1 MSNPPLSPD
10 VSGDAHAQ
18 AGGGGPA
25 AAYHRAPAGPAVES
39 APAPLV
45 AVDRRGRVSLV
56 NAAARVLLPGL
67 VPGVPLDDGVAPGW
81 LVSAVR
87 GGHREQDA
95 GAVGT
100 GEATG
105 TAGTATAAAA
115 HGPLRGR
122 AFTAY
127 SAPLPDGHTAWW
139 LSDVTGRE
147 DAERSLRSE
156 RESTAF
162 LARASARLQASLNPR
177 RCVVA
182 TARLAADHL
191 ADAAVVVRLSRDR
204 RPEVTRAVSDGRLE
218 EETPSAAVEEM
229 PGLAEALA
237 GFPPVSFRSVDPG
250 RVPAWL
256 LPSGF
261 GRPASL
267 TVVPLP
273 GSGGIAGAMVL
284 LRRAGSGSA
293 GPGEDADPGED
304 TGSGEDA
311 VTRIFAARAGA
322 AISAAAL
329 YAEQVATVAVLQREL
344 LPPALPHPEGVELAG
359 AYRPAQSAQSV
370 GGDFYD
376 VHPADGPGRDTDIVL
391 GDVAGKGPEAA
402 VLTGKIRNTLTAL
415 RLVES
420 DHVRLLDLLNRALLS
435 GPQDRFVTLVLAS
448 FGTPDPATGRVAL
461 RLTSAGH
468 PPPLLLRLDGTVEA
482 ARTSGTLIGVLP
494 EASATTCSTVLLPG
508 ETCLLYSDGVTEA
521 RGGPYGEMFGEER
534 LAEALAS
541 CAGLHA
547 RAVVE
552 RVGMLTSEWL
562 AGREHDDI
570 ALVAVTAAH
579 RTPLSAVGGAA
590 RSGEE
595 R

>member
-1 MSNPPLSPD
+1 MRNPPRSPG
-10 VSGDAHAQ
+10 VFGDAHART
-18 AGGGGPA
+18 GGGDGPA
-25 AAYHRAPAGPAVES
+25 APHHSVLAGPAVET
-39 APAPLV
+39 APEPVV

-56 NAAARVLLPGL
+56 NAAARALLPGL
-67 VPGVPLDDGVAPGW
+67 APGIPLDTGVAPGW
-81 LVSAVR
+81 LVAAVH
-87 GGHREQDA
+87 GGHGGPDTGSAGSAEADETEETAKAA
-95 GAVGT
+95 GAT
-100 GEATG
+100 
-105 TAGTATAAAA
+105 A
-115 HGPLRGR
+115 HGSLQGR

-127 SAPLPDGHTAWW
+127 AAPLPDGHTAWW
-139 LSDVTGRE
+139 LSDITGRE

-162 LARASARLQASLNPR
+162 LARASARLQSSLNPR
-177 RCVVA
+177 RCVVT
-182 TARLAADHL
+182 TARLAAGHL

-204 RPEVTRAVSDGRLE
+204 RPEVTRAVFDGRLE
-218 EETPSAAVEEM
+218 EETLSASPEEM
-229 PGLAEALA
+229 PGLAEALE

-250 RVPAWL
+250 LIPAWL
-256 LPSGF
+256 LPEGF
-261 GRPASL
+261 GRPASPV
-267 TVVPLP
+267 VVPLP
-273 GSGGIAGAMVL
+273 GSGEIAGAMVL
-284 LRRAGSGSA
+284 LRRAGSEDA
-293 GPGEDADPGED
+293 GPEDD
-304 TGSGEDA
+304 T

-376 VHPADGPGRDTDIVL
+376 VHPADGPGRETDVVL

-402 VLTGKIRNTLTAL
+402 VLTGKIRNTLAAL
-415 RLVES
+415 RLVET

-435 GPQDRFVTLVLAS
+435 GPQNRFVTLVLAS
-448 FGTPDPATGRVAL
+448 FGAPDPGTGRVGL

-468 PPPLLLRLDGTVEA
+468 PPPLLLRRDGSVEA

-494 EASATTCSTVLLPG
+494 EATATTCSTTLLPG
-508 ETCLLYSDGVTEA
+508 DTCLLYSDGVTEA

-534 LAEALAS
+534 LADALGS

-547 RAVVE
+547 QAVVE

-579 RTPLSAVGGAA
+579 RTPLSAVGGTVRAGDA
-590 RSGEE
+590 R
-595 R
+595 

>member
-1 MSNPPLSPD
+1 MLCPCSSVSDPPRSPG
-10 VSGDAHAQ
+10 VLGDAQ
-18 AGGGGPA
+18 ARTGGGDGPA
-25 AAYHRAPAGPAVES
+25 APHHRVLAGPAVES
-39 APAPLV
+39 APEPVV

-56 NAAARVLLPGL
+56 NAAARALLPGL
-67 VPGVPLDDGVAPGW
+67 APGVPLDTGVAPGW
-81 LVSAVR
+81 LVAAAH
-87 GGHREQDA
+87 GGPDT
-95 GAVGT
+95 GAAET
-100 GEATG
+100 ATADES
-105 TAGTATAAAA
+105 AGTATGAAAR
-115 HGPLRGR
+115 GPLQGR

-127 SAPLPDGHTAWW
+127 AAPLPDGHTAWW

-162 LARASARLQASLNPR
+162 LARASARLQSSLNPR
-177 RCVVA
+177 RCVVT
-182 TARLAADHL
+182 TARLAAGHL

-204 RPEVTRAVSDGRLE
+204 RPEVTRAVFDGRLE
-218 EETPSAAVEEM
+218 EETLSASPEEM

-250 RVPAWL
+250 RIPAWL
-256 LPSGF
+256 LPEGF
-261 GRPASL
+261 GRPAPP

-273 GSGGIAGAMVL
+273 GSGEIAGAMVL
-284 LRRAGSGSA
+284 LRRAGSEDA
-293 GPGEDADPGED
+293 GPEDD
-304 TGSGEDA
+304 T

-344 LPPALPHPEGVELAG
+344 LPPALPRPEGVELAG

-376 VHPADGPGRDTDIVL
+376 VHPADGPGRETDVVL

-402 VLTGKIRNTLTAL
+402 VLTGKVRNTLAAL
-415 RLVES
+415 RLVET

-435 GPQDRFVTLVLAS
+435 GPQNRFVTLVLAS
-448 FGTPDPATGRVAL
+448 FGAPDPGTGRVDL

-468 PPPLLLRLDGTVEA
+468 PPPLLLRHDGTVEA

-494 EASATTCSTVLLPG
+494 EATATTCSTTLLPG

-534 LAEALAS
+534 LADALGS

-547 RAVVE
+547 QAVVE

-579 RTPLSAVGGAA
+579 RTPLSAVGGTVRAGDD
-590 RSGEE
+590 R
-595 R
+595 

>member
-1 MSNPPLSPD
+1 MSNPPRFPD
-10 VSGDAHAQ
+10 ISGDAHART
-18 AGGGGPA
+18 GGGDGPT
-25 AAYHRAPAGPAVES
+25 APHGRVLAESAVES
-39 APAPLV
+39 APAPVV

-56 NAAARVLLPGL
+56 NAATRALLPGL
-67 VPGVPLDDGVAPGW
+67 APGVPLDTGVAPGW
-81 LVSAVR
+81 LV
-87 GGHREQDA
+87 
-95 GAVGT
+95 
-100 GEATG
+100 
-105 TAGTATAAAA
+105 AAA
-115 HGPLRGR
+115 HGGRHGGPEAEAAETAETTAAEEPITTATAHGPLQGR

-127 SAPLPDGHTAWW
+127 ATPLPDGHTAWW

-147 DAERSLRSE
+147 DTERSLRSE

-218 EETPSAAVEEM
+218 EEILSAPPEEM

-237 GFPPVSFRSVDPG
+237 GFPPVSFRPVAPG
-250 RVPAWL
+250 QAPAWL
-256 LPSGF
+256 LPEGF
-261 GRPASL
+261 GPPSSTA
-267 TVVPLP
+267 VVPLP
-273 GSGGIAGAMVL
+273 GSGEVAGAMVL
-284 LRRAGSGSA
+284 LRRAGGA
-293 GPGEDADPGED
+293 ALGDD
-304 TGSGEDA
+304 T
-311 VTRIFAARAGA
+311 VTRVFAARAGA

-359 AYRPAQSAQSV
+359 SYRPAQSAQSI

-376 VHPADGPGRDTDIVL
+376 VHPAGGPGRETDVVL

-402 VLTGKIRNTLTAL
+402 VLTGKIRNTLAAL

-435 GPQDRFVTLVLAS
+435 GPQNRFVTLVLAS
-448 FGTPDPATGRVAL
+448 FGTPDPATGRITL

-468 PPPLLLRLDGTVEA
+468 PPPLLLRRDGTVEA
-482 ARTSGTLIGVLP
+482 APTSGTLVGVLP
-494 EASATTCSTVLLPG
+494 EASATSCSTTLLPG

-521 RGGPYGEMFGEER
+521 RGGPYGELFGEER
-534 LAEALAS
+534 LADALAS
-541 CAGLHA
+541 CAGLQA
-547 RAVVE
+547 QAVVE

-579 RTPLSAVGGAA
+579 RTPLSTVGGTV
-590 RSGEE
+590 RSGDD